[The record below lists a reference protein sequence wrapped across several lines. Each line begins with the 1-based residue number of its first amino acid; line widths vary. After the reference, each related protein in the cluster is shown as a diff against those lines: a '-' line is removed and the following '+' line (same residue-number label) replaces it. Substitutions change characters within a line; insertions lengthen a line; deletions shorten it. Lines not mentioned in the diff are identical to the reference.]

1 MSNTLIDKI
10 ARLEAEQTFLFQKVK
25 QIEKRIQGNE
35 EKLILLK
42 AARGF

>member
-10 ARLEAEQTFLFQKVK
+10 VRLEAEQTFLFQKVEQIK
-25 QIEKRIQGNE
+25 QRIQLNE
-35 EKLILLK
+35 QSLILLK